1 MATVSQRPVVSVSP
15 NNPVFDLPIYV
26 ARDAGLFERAG
37 IEVRFQARYSERNAS
52 DKEPFARLKESLF
65 EQGKADVYNLC
76 EWAGIDRSEHSA
88 RGAQVLALRPAVGA
102 QAIISFDAALQEPRD
117 LAGVP
122 VGIND
127 KTGSHYTTLQS
138 LEGVLAREDIVV
150 EHVGVPERRYEALKQ
165 GTSRAAAVM
174 EPFISLGLK
183 EGAHLVDVTFYRGAE
198 VIAPSLT
205 PEQRNAYLGAINEGR
220 GPHHGA
226 LRKVQALRHRA
237 DQGSA
242 GAARDERPFRA
253 LHALRGLRSRAL
265 QPGLRVDA
273 LLGPRERRRRPRQRG
288 RKPLAASRL
297 SAPLSGPRSPISR
310 FPA

>member
-1 MATVSQRPVVSVSP
+1 MASPLPTVNVSP

-26 ARDAGLFERAG
+26 ARDEGLFAKAG
-37 IEVRFQARYSERNAS
+37 IEVRFQAKYSERRAS
-52 DKEPFARLKESLF
+52 DLDPFQRLKESLF

-76 EWAGIDRSEHSA
+76 EWAGIDRSEHSS

-165 GTSRAAAVM
+165 GTSRAVAVM

-205 PEQRNAYLGAINEGR
+205 PEQRNAYLGAINEAADRIMADFGQYQ
-220 GPHHGA
+220 HHVTEHTG
-226 LRKVQALRHRA
+226 
-237 DQGSA
+237 
-242 GAARDERPFRA
+242 
-253 LHALRGLRSRAL
+253 
-265 QPGLRVDA
+265 
-273 LLGPRERRRRPRQRG
+273 
-288 RKPLAASRL
+288 SRL
-297 SAPLSGPRSPISR
+297 PLDELRDHCGVYTHCVVYDPKRFSQVYEWMRSWGLATGGADHASVV
-310 FPA
+310 ASL